1 MTAEERRHWEWVT
14 GQPNWRDDHIAD
26 PTISTTETV
35 DAAIDYFPHSVERIL
50 EIGCGYGRLTCEVQK
65 RFPEAEVHGL
75 DVSGPVLAEAI
86 KGPTYHRQD
95 NLDGLPPMDAIY
107 SVGVFQHLP
116 STDKLAYITQAHQL
130 LTEGGVLTVQFVHG
144 DHDGHLDHR
153 VSADVMMDWCS
164 MFECV
169 VVERGRVHPD
179 WSWLTA
185 VR

>member
-1 MTAEERRHWEWVT
+1 MTGEERRHWEWVT
-14 GQPNWRDDHIAD
+14 AHPNWRQDHIAD
-26 PTISTTETV
+26 PTISTTATV
-35 DAAIDYFPHSVERIL
+35 DAAVDYFPHSVERIL

-86 KGPTYHRQD
+86 DGPIYHRQD
-95 NLDGLPPMDAIY
+95 TLDGLPEMDAIY
-107 SVGVFQHLP
+107 SVAVFQHLP
-116 STDKLAYITQAHQL
+116 STDKLAYITQSHEL
-130 LTEGGVLTVQFVHG
+130 LTTGGVLSVQFVHG
-144 DHDGHLDHR
+144 AHDSHLDHR
-153 VSADVMMDWCS
+153 VSADQMMDWCS

-185 VR
+185 VK